1 MNLNIFE
8 AFELFFN
15 NLFNKLAPKTF
26 SVAVSAWTASQDP
39 DFPFKAEITASGVTA
54 ADSAD
59 VRFDK
64 ASIKLAGAAGVITG
78 ETAAEKIT
86 LLAEKTP
93 TAALSGV
100 YIITKGAAE

>member
-1 MNLNIFE
+1 MDLNIFE

-26 SVAVSAWTASQDP
+26 FVAVSAWTASEDP
-39 DFPFKAEITASGVTA
+39 DFPFKAEIAAPKVTE

-78 ETAAEKIT
+78 ETAEGKIT
-86 LLAEKTP
+86 LFAEKTP
-93 TAALSGV
+93 TEALSGV